1 MFKRILAIVTA
12 CMLMLTAVAF
22 GEAVPAGVTGEFT
35 GTAKGMGGDVT
46 VTIGLKDGE
55 IVSCTAEGPNETPG
69 IGDKAIAVMPGEI
82 AESGSIAVDTVSSAT
97 VTSTAILEAAAAA
110 LEAAGLNPDDYRVVV
125 ENNEETTAEDAT
137 YDCDIVIVGAGGAGM
152 TAAITA
158 ADAGKSV
165 IILEGQAMVGGN
177 SVRATG
183 GMNAAKTPLQDENEF
198 GESAGVEK
206 TLATA
211 ASTYAD
217 NETITALAA
226 KVKEQWDAYQ
236 ANPEGYFDS
245 VELMEL
251 DTMIGGKGVNNPE
264 LVATLCENSAP
275 SIEWLD
281 SVGAELTSV
290 GSFGGASI
298 VRSTKRARPLPS
310 VPISCPCLKRPAR
323 IAA

>member
-198 GESAGVEK
+198 GDSAGVEK

-226 KVKEQWDAYQ
+226 KVKEQ
-236 ANPEGYFDS
+236 
-245 VELMEL
+245 
-251 DTMIGGKGVNNPE
+251 
-264 LVATLCENSAP
+264 
-275 SIEWLD
+275 
-281 SVGAELTSV
+281 
-290 GSFGGASI
+290 
-298 VRSTKRARPLPS
+298 
-310 VPISCPCLKRPAR
+310 
-323 IAA
+323 